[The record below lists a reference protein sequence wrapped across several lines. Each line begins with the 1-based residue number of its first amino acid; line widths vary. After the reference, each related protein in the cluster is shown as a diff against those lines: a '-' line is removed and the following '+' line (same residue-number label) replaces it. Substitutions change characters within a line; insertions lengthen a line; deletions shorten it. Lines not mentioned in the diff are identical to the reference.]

1 VPSSPNRSAICR
13 SWSSSPQGRERLP
26 CLLCPPVCRLAPP
39 GGAGL
44 QATGGEREDG
54 GTPQQLQEAAITDD
68 ELRRRAREIL
78 DRNWDA
84 QRGYSYPHRGTYPH
98 QWLWDSCFT
107 AIVRA
112 HLGDGRAVSELQ
124 TALSGQLAD
133 GLVPHMRYAGRTIAR
148 GPLGGASS
156 FTQPP
161 VYAHAARVLAGH
173 GFAVGAEVLA
183 GIDRAL
189 HHLWSIRRRDRLIV
203 IVHPWESGADAAP
216 RWDAWTGEDWTRRRW
231 TRRAWDAF
239 ELGLVDAAV
248 FDQAGSAVA
257 SRAFEVA
264 PAAFNALA
272 AHAAGE
278 LAALT
283 GDRGWRERA
292 DELAAELDGRLW
304 NEREGL
310 WSDHPFVGG
319 GASVHVPT
327 LDGVLGALVTPD
339 AAKAE
344 RALGQLGAPA
354 RFGAEFGLAYVAR
367 EHPLYQPR
375 LYWRGP
381 AWMQLNYLVSLA
393 AARWGRDDL
402 VAAIGEMSRR
412 AALASGFAE
421 YWHPETGEG
430 YGAIPLTWSTLVT
443 VLPG

>member
-1 VPSSPNRSAICR
+1 VIS
-13 SWSSSPQGRERLP
+13 
-26 CLLCPPVCRLAPP
+26 
-39 GGAGL
+39 
-44 QATGGEREDG
+44 
-54 GTPQQLQEAAITDD
+54 DD
-68 ELRRRAREIL
+68 ILRRRAEEIL
-78 DRNWDA
+78 DRHWDE

-112 HLGDGRAVSELQ
+112 HLDDGRAVSELR

-133 GLVPHMRYAGRTIAR
+133 GFLPHMRYAGETIRR
-148 GPLGGASS
+148 GPLADASS

-161 VYAHAARVLAGH
+161 VYAHAARVLGDR
-173 GFAVGAEVLA
+173 GFDLGDAALA
-183 GIDRAL
+183 RIDRAL
-189 HHLWSIRRRDRLIV
+189 HYLWSIRRRDQLIV
-203 IVHPWESGADAAP
+203 IVHTWESGADAAP
-216 RWDAWTGEDWTRRRW
+216 RWDSWTGEDWARRPW
-231 TRRAWDAF
+231 TREAWDAF

-283 GDRGWRERA
+283 DDQGWRQRA
-292 DELAAELDGRLW
+292 DELAAALDARLW

-310 WSDHPFVGG
+310 WSDEPFVGG

-339 AAKAE
+339 GAKAE
-344 RALGQLGAPA
+344 RALGQLTDPA
-354 RFGAEFGLAYVAR
+354 RFGAEFGLAYVVR
-367 EHPLYQPR
+367 EHPLYRPR
-375 LYWRGP
+375 LYWRGS
-381 AWMQLNYLVSLA
+381 AWMQLNYLVALA

-443 VLPG
+443 ALPS

>member
-1 VPSSPNRSAICR
+1 MGTREGKG
-13 SWSSSPQGRERLP
+13 GRMRP
-26 CLLCPPVCRLAPP
+26 
-39 GGAGL
+39 
-44 QATGGEREDG
+44 
-54 GTPQQLQEAAITDD
+54 QEAVITDAR
-68 ELRRRAREIL
+68 LRRRAREIL
-78 DRNWDA
+78 DRHWDEE
-84 QRGYSYPHRGTYPH
+84 RGYSYPHRGTYPH

-112 HLGDGRAVSELQ
+112 HLGDGRAVSELR

-133 GLVPHMRYAGRTIAR
+133 GFLPHMRYAGETIAR
-148 GPLGGASS
+148 GPLADVSS

-161 VYAHAARVLAGH
+161 VYAHAARVLTDRGLD
-173 GFAVGAEVLA
+173 VGAAALA
-183 GIDRAL
+183 RIDRAL
-189 HHLWSIRRRDRLIV
+189 HYLWSIRRRDQLIV
-203 IVHPWESGADAAP
+203 IVHTWESGADAAP
-216 RWDAWTGEDWTRRRW
+216 RWDAWTGRDWTRRPW
-231 TRRAWDAF
+231 TREEWDTF

-283 GDRGWRERA
+283 GDQGWRERG
-292 DELAAELDGRLW
+292 DDLATELDARLW

-319 GASVHVPT
+319 GPSVHVPT

-339 AAKAE
+339 EAKAE
-344 RALGQLGAPA
+344 RALGQLVDPA

-375 LYWRGP
+375 LYWRGS
-381 AWMQLNYLVSLA
+381 AWMQLNYLVTLA

-402 VAAIGEMSRR
+402 VAEIGAMSRR
-412 AALASGFAE
+412 AAEASGFAE

-443 VLPG
+443 ALPS

>member
-1 VPSSPNRSAICR
+1 MTTES
-13 SWSSSPQGRERLP
+13 
-26 CLLCPPVCRLAPP
+26 
-39 GGAGL
+39 
-44 QATGGEREDG
+44 
-54 GTPQQLQEAAITDD
+54 
-68 ELRRRAREIL
+68 ELRRRAQEIL

-84 QRGYSYPHRGTYPH
+84 ERGYSYPHRGTYPH

-112 HLGDGRAVSELQ
+112 HLGDGRAASELQ

-133 GLVPHMRYAGRTIAR
+133 GMVPHMRYAGRTIAR
-148 GPLGGASS
+148 GPRDDVSS

-161 VYAHAARVLAGH
+161 LYAHAARVLAGR
-173 GFAVGAEVLA
+173 GFAVGGDALA
-183 GIDRAL
+183 AVDRAL
-189 HHLWSIRRRDRLIV
+189 RYLWSVRGRDGLIV
-203 IVHPWESGADAAP
+203 IVHPWESGADSAP
-216 RWDAWTGEDWTRRRW
+216 RWDAWSGQDWTRRRW
-231 TRRAWDAF
+231 TREAWDAF
-239 ELGLVDAAV
+239 ELGLLDAAV

-272 AHAAGE
+272 AHAAAE
-278 LAALT
+278 LAALS
-283 GDRGWRERA
+283 GDRAWLERA
-292 DELAAELDGRLW
+292 DGLAAELDARLW

-310 WSDHPFVGG
+310 WSDQPFVGG
-319 GASVHVPT
+319 GDSVHVPT

-344 RALGQLGAPA
+344 RALAQLEDPA

-393 AARWGRDDL
+393 AARWGRGDL
-402 VAAIGEMSRR
+402 AAAIGAMSRR

-421 YWHPETGEG
+421 YWHPQTGEG

-443 VLPG
+443 VLPP